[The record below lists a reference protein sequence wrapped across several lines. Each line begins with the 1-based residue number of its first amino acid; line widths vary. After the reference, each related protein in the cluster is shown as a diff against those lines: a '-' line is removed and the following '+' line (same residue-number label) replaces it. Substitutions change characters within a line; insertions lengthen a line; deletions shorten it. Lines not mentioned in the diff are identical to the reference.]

1 VTLRR
6 GFLAEAER
14 EAKRIRAEL
23 GLGPS
28 EAVDVSQIAK
38 HLGIRVIAADEL
50 IDAARLHD
58 LERVQA
64 FAFSACTFDIDGTKV
79 IVVNPLRTPARRAS
93 DIAHELAHLLLA
105 HQLDEI
111 RSVGGC
117 PISDLPARSGRG
129 SDEPGRDTA
138 AAPPAA
144 TLCRSPRP
152 RRTSD
157 RRAVRRDARDGTL
170 PGQQNRRPQAASQ
183 HPAAARHRRV
193 NIGYLRP
200 ECGGHGR
207 H

>member
-23 GLGPS
+23 GFGPG
-28 EAVDVSQIAK
+28 EPVDVSQIAK

-111 RSVGGC
+111 RSVGGVPFRTC
-117 PISDLPARSGRG
+117 RPDQ
-129 SDEPGRDTA
+129 EEE
-138 AAPPAA
+138 A
-144 TLCRSPRP
+144 TNLGGTLLLPRP
-152 RRTSD
+152 LLLS
-157 RRAVRRDARDGTL
+157 AVRRGLDDQAIAAQYDVTTEMARF
-170 PGQQNRRPQAASQ
+170 
-183 HPAAARHRRV
+183 RV
-193 NIGYLRP
+193 NRTGVRRQLRSTRQRRDT
-200 ECGGHGR
+200 GAST
-207 H
+207 

>member
-23 GLGPS
+23 GLGPG
-28 EAVDVSQIAK
+28 EPVDVSQIAK

-111 RSVGGC
+111 RSVGGVPFRTC
-117 PISDLPARSGRG
+117 RPDQ
-129 SDEPGRDTA
+129 EEE
-138 AAPPAA
+138 A
-144 TLCRSPRP
+144 TNLGGTLLLPRP
-152 RRTSD
+152 LLLS
-157 RRAVRRDARDGTL
+157 AVRRGLDDQAIAAQYDVTTEMARF
-170 PGQQNRRPQAASQ
+170 
-183 HPAAARHRRV
+183 RV
-193 NIGYLRP
+193 NRTGVRRQLRSTRQRRDT
-200 ECGGHGR
+200 GAST
-207 H
+207 

>member
-23 GLGPS
+23 GLGPG
-28 EAVDVSQIAK
+28 APIDVSQIAK
-38 HLGIRVIAADEL
+38 HLGISVIAADEL

-111 RSVGGC
+111 RSVGGVPFRTC
-117 PISDLPARSGRG
+117 RPDQ
-129 SDEPGRDTA
+129 EEE
-138 AAPPAA
+138 A
-144 TLCRSPRP
+144 TNLGGTLLLPRP
-152 RRTSD
+152 LLLS
-157 RRAVRRDARDGTL
+157 AVRRGLDDQAIAAQYDVTTEMARF
-170 PGQQNRRPQAASQ
+170 
-183 HPAAARHRRV
+183 RV
-193 NIGYLRP
+193 NRTGVRRQLRSTRQRRDT
-200 ECGGHGR
+200 GAST
-207 H
+207 